1 MKVTSLF
8 CALENHI
15 YDQCK
20 GNVKKI
26 FTPSVF
32 MQQRFLGHRELQ
44 QLVNE
49 LLPGCLLNG
58 FLSCF
63 DIRQINPIN
72 NAYLVYQ

>member
-49 LLPGCLLNG
+49 LLTWLPAQWFFEL
-58 FLSCF
+58 F
-63 DIRQINPIN
+63 
-72 NAYLVYQ
+72 